1 MCVLWRV
8 LEDSNPKIGKKKKKH
23 PQMYYLQRAIWFEC
37 RQTYRQEDIEQ
48 TNEQRWFKL
57 DFVNSLSSLAP

>member
-1 MCVLWRV
+1 
-8 LEDSNPKIGKKKKKH
+8 
-23 PQMYYLQRAIWFEC
+23 MYYLQRAIWFEC

-48 TNEQRWFKL
+48 TNEQRRFKL